1 MRNELIR
8 FLFFAGRHRRF
19 RTSHSVFIE
28 EKNKQTNNQQQQVS
42 ASLCPN
48 KPWQVRIFSNYFTIF
63 VFGHS
68 KDEFWTPAESEAL
81 EWDGHRRTRGTRHA
95 RRTGNWLL
103 PQCVATWLS
112 VGVSAISTRHILGR
126 LNAVSSRPTKRQF
139 HPTMTRCSRN
149 KAPPRFRRRFSFA
162 SAPAISL
169 RACVPDFDSFFLFLS
184 HMLQCNRVPGRFL
197 GFDSVERVETD
208 DDADKS
214 GTISNGR
221 PEIAAKKK
229 KSRFA
234 KLRSRRRRPSVRND
248 DADGVRSVTRRRVT
262 RRRRFFF
269 SFLLLLL
276 LFYFSSVFLI
286 SSLTQTW
293 LKLTEIHSN
302 LGQWKEKKRSTLAG
316 AIDKSQSV
324 QRPTQ

>member
-229 KSRFA
+229 KAASQNCALGGVVPVSETTTPTASGQSPGAESRGADAF
-234 KLRSRRRRPSVRND
+234 SFPSFFFFFCFIFRPS
-248 DADGVRSVTRRRVT
+248 S
-262 RRRRFFF
+262 
-269 SFLLLLL
+269 
-276 LFYFSSVFLI
+276 
-286 SSLTQTW
+286 SSLVS
-293 LKLTEIHSN
+293 LKL
-302 LGQWKEKKRSTLAG
+302 G
-316 AIDKSQSV
+316 
-324 QRPTQ
+324 